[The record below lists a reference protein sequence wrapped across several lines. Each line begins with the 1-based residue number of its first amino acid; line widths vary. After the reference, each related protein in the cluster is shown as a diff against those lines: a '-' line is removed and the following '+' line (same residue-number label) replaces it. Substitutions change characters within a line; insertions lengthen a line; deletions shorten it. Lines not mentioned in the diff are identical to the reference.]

1 MGVRICALAVLA
13 LCAAATA
20 ASVAHAQSAGP
31 AKGGASPC
39 ASLGDGFVRMPGSDT
54 CVRMR
59 SAVQADGG
67 SGTGVSRN
75 SSFGNSGTALGAAGS
90 DTQASS
96 SDPWKQAR

>member
-1 MGVRICALAVLA
+1 MGARIFALAVLA
-13 LCAAATA
+13 LCAAAGL
-20 ASVAHAQSAGP
+20 SSGVQAQSAGS
-31 AKGGASPC
+31 AKASASPC

-59 SAVQADGG
+59 SAVQADGA

-75 SSFGNSGTALGAAGS
+75 SSFGNSGTALGNASG
-90 DTQASS
+90 DTQTSS